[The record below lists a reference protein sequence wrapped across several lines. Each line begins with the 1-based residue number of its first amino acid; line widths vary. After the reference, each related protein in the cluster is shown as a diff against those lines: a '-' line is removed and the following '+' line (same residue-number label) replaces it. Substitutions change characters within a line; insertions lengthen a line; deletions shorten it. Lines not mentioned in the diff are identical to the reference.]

1 MARRKGE
8 EKIMTNDD
16 DYVIME
22 HPKREEAK
30 YMSAREYEKY
40 KEAVKILFGL
50 LTHDE
55 QEQVI
60 EIIEKSRNRE

>member
-1 MARRKGE
+1 
-8 EKIMTNDD
+8 MTSDD

-22 HPKREEAK
+22 HPEREEAK
-30 YMSAREYEKY
+30 YMSAREYEEI
-40 KEAVKILFGL
+40 KEAVRILFGL

>member
-1 MARRKGE
+1 
-8 EKIMTNDD
+8 MTSDD

-30 YMSAREYEKY
+30 YMSAREYEEY
-40 KEAVKILFGL
+40 KEAVTILFRL

-60 EIIEKSRNRE
+60 EVIEKSRNRE

>member
-1 MARRKGE
+1 
-8 EKIMTNDD
+8 MTNDD

-30 YMSAREYEKY
+30 YMDAREYEQV

-50 LTHDE
+50 LTYEEKEDF
-55 QEQVI
+55 I
-60 EIIEKSRNRE
+60 KMIEKSRNRE

>member
-1 MARRKGE
+1 
-8 EKIMTNDD
+8 MTNDD

-30 YMSAREYEKY
+30 YMSAREYEEY
-40 KEAVKILFGL
+40 KQAVNILFRL

-55 QEQVI
+55 KEQVI
-60 EIIEKSRNRE
+60 EVIEKSRNRE

>member
-1 MARRKGE
+1 MT
-8 EKIMTNDD
+8 EKEKC
-16 DYVIME
+16 VIIK
-22 HPKREEAK
+22 HPEGKEAK
-30 YMSAREYEKY
+30 YMDAREYEKV
-40 KEAVKILFGL
+40 KDAVKILFGL